1 MLSVLHLIVVIG
13 IRDFRHGDEGIGAL
27 IVRFTALVCMCGK
40 VARNL

>member
-13 IRDFRHGDEGIGAL
+13 IRDFRHGDGIGAL